1 MATLIFRKKKII
13 FTSKV
18 EVNWMKKLEKFYSW
32 SIDFHGAETWTLRKI
47 EQKQLES
54 YEM

>member
-1 MATLIFRKKKII
+1 MATVIFSKKKIL

-18 EVNWMKKLEKFYSW
+18 EVNWRIKLEKLYIW

-47 EQKQLES
+47 EQK
-54 YEM
+54 